1 MTKSKITIL
10 IERAD
15 KNKALLGGSA
25 GKLFDK
31 ALDEI
36 GRSREECIITLH
48 PSTIDTK
55 VVMPLGDYLLWNF
68 VGKGGPKATEDGIG
82 EWRGSILPLSKGWIV
97 PSYDPGWISR
107 GSWIPGFPLLK
118 WDLERAFNIAEGG
131 WSRYKTRT
139 TFVPR
144 SAKEINEHLPRLASA
159 THLAVDI
166 ETPRKQN
173 PNIISCG
180 FADDST
186 HGVSFIFYPSWF
198 IDGEEGAKAAKDA
211 TRDLLASSIPKIM
224 HNGPS
229 FDYLVLEHRGYHV
242 NSFQWD
248 TICAAHQL
256 YAELPRDLG
265 TLTSIYTDQPYHKGM
280 LKEATKDGMHYLRL
294 GEYNALDCMTTY
306 EIAEKQKQELGEE
319 GVKFHQKFYMD
330 LTPPLKEAA
339 LDGVR
344 VDLIRLKGFREDV
357 KKELVRVEAVC
368 KTFIPPEFLA
378 PTQQKAIE
386 ERRAKIATLRLT
398 GKHLCKDGTESKNYL
413 RHIDKLWKLENAD
426 HIAELNMAS
435 PLAIKHL
442 LFSKEGFGL
451 RPRREKGKVSTS
463 EKVLNKLVE
472 AKTTPEEIKPFIA
485 GLLDYRGAKKLIDS
499 YLELKPDKDNRVR
512 CVYNLGRTK
521 TGRLSSSKSIFGT
534 GLNLQTIPKRK
545 GLGGLIRSIFL
556 PDEGDVF
563 VKRDLCQAE
572 SRVVA
577 YEAGEKRLIEL
588 FEGGGDVFRTIGA
601 MAFNKKPEDIT
612 NAERAK
618 CKIVEHGGNYGQ
630 ETAAMAYELSMP
642 LGAAASLR

>member
-1 MTKSKITIL
+1 M
-10 IERAD
+10 
-15 KNKALLGGSA
+15 
-25 GKLFDK
+25 
-31 ALDEI
+31 
-36 GRSREECIITLH
+36 
-48 PSTIDTK
+48 
-55 VVMPLGDYLLWNF
+55 
-68 VGKGGPKATEDGIG
+68 
-82 EWRGSILPLSKGWIV
+82 
-97 PSYDPGWISR
+97 
-107 GSWIPGFPLLK
+107 
-118 WDLERAFNIAEGG
+118 
-131 WSRYKTRT
+131 
-139 TFVPR
+139 
-144 SAKEINEHLPRLASA
+144 
-159 THLAVDI
+159 DI

-344 VDLIRLKGFREDV
+344 VDLIRLKGIREDV

-472 AKTTPEEIKPFIA
+472 AKTPPEEIKPFIA

-642 LGAAASLR
+642 LGDAASLRSRIDNMFPFKMLWQNQIIETIEKVGSLSTAFSRKRTCFGKLVSWKKSGNNWEKLLDRAYWRDLLSYIPQSTVGDYLNQGLVKVWVAVHLMEKQGMWKIHRPKFRLQIHDEMVWSCAPEDADLLMETIEENMKIPITINGVGILLPSDGEVSKRLADIKE